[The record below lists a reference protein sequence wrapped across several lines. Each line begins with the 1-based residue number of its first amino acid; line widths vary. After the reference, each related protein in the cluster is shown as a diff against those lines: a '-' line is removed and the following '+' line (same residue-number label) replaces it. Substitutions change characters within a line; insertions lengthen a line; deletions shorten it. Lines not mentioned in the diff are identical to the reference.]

1 MGKPG
6 GFEYFSFRQGL
17 SFQVGVSWMFEYV
30 GPPEEYSE
38 VRAGTIIRCLFFN
51 RHTVSDIEQAI
62 QDAIATLPEKCR
74 EVFMMSKID
83 GLKNREIAEKLNISE
98 KTVERHMSIALRK
111 LRDELDWVLQII
123 LFFSVSHW
131 G

>member
-1 MGKPG
+1 MWK
-6 GFEYFSFRQGL
+6 
-17 SFQVGVSWMFEYV
+17 
-30 GPPEEYSE
+30 
-38 VRAGTIIRCLFFN
+38 
-51 RHTVSDIEQAI
+51 SDIEQAI